1 MLSNRVKRNIS
12 ATLLGVGILCV
23 IARAWNLAM
32 TPKSGYAWFET
43 GGMALLTYICLDNY
57 LIYRRRVRNDKKS
70 DNH

>member
-12 ATLLGVGILCV
+12 ATLLVVGILCV
-23 IARAWNLAM
+23 VARAWNLAM

>member
-12 ATLLGVGILCV
+12 ATPLVVGILCV
-23 IARAWNLAM
+23 VARAWNLAM